1 MKFLSTTL
9 ALLLTLTLV
18 PLVATGETRDIR
30 QSALDTADVLGDV
43 SMSLDHSVALGY
55 VPGAIVVT
63 KFGYNPEMTSP
74 TVEESL
80 WDVPELGGPL
90 RCNTV
95 VTTTPTVLYL
105 SSDDEA
111 DAGEIVRI
119 QGTTTDNVAQQL
131 DVALGADNTETGTV
145 FVAAGT
151 WLRVNR
157 MYALGGDLAGDVY
170 LHIDD
175 TDGATVDGIPDT
187 PLTDIVA
194 AITAGENQTLQ
205 ACYRV
210 PADFVLVLQQQCF
223 GNATIGG
230 TNDANFRLR
239 GKVGTT
245 ASRTLVLY
253 TVGGGDQMC
262 ISTIPPRVFP
272 AGVDLEITGAATTQA
287 GSATFGFLLLPKDYA
302 K

>member
-1 MKFLSTTL
+1 MHRFRLPFYIFLLIAIPTL
-9 ALLLTLTLV
+9 LV
-18 PLVATGETRDIR
+18 GATRDIR
-30 QSALDTADVLGDV
+30 HPQLDIQNLTGQTYID
-43 SMSLDHSVALGY
+43 LDHAVALGHI
-55 VPGAIVVT
+55 PGAIVVT
-63 KFGYNPEMTSP
+63 KFGYNAQMTSP
-74 TVEESL
+74 SVEESI
-80 WDVPELGGPL
+80 WDVPDLGGPL

-95 VTTTPTVLYL
+95 VTTTATALFL
-105 SSDDEA
+105 SSSDEA
-111 DAGEIVRI
+111 DAGEVVRI

-131 DVALGADNTETGTV
+131 DVALGADNTVAGTE

-157 MYALGGDLAGDVY
+157 MFALGGDLVGDVY
-170 LHIDD
+170 MHTDSV
-175 TDGATVDGIPDT
+175 DGATKDGIPDS
-187 PLTDIVA
+187 LTGDIVA
-194 AITAGENQTLQ
+194 AISAGENQTLQ

-210 PADFVLVLQQQCF
+210 PAGFVLMLQQQCF

-239 GKVGTT
+239 GKVGAT

-262 ISTIPPRVFP
+262 IATVPPRVFP

-287 GSATFGFLLLPKDYA
+287 GSATFGFLLLPEDMA
-302 K
+302 H